1 MDIYERLIKD
11 HDKQKKLADR
21 IMETSGNSD
30 ERRRLF
36 EQFKAEAVS
45 HANAEEQ
52 TLYAVLIEDPNS
64 QEQARHSVSEHQDA
78 DELINELSDMNM
90 SSAGWIQK
98 FEKLKDEL
106 EHHIE
111 EEEQDVFKL
120 AKDLVSSAD
129 ATEMSRMFDERKQQE
144 EEELV

>member
-11 HDKQKKLADR
+11 HDKQKNLANQ

-64 QEQARHSVSEHQDA
+64 QEQARHSVSEHQGA
-78 DELINELSDMNM
+78 DELINELSDMDM

-98 FEKLKDEL
+98 FEKLIDEL

-120 AKDLVSSAD
+120 AKDLVSGAD
-129 ATEMSRMFDERKQQE
+129 ATEMSRMFDKRKQQE
-144 EEELV
+144 EEHV

>member
-11 HDKQKKLADR
+11 HEKQKKLANR

-78 DELINELSDMNM
+78 DELINELSDMDM

-120 AKDLVSSAD
+120 AKGLVSGAD
-129 ATEMSRMFDERKQQE
+129 ATEMSRMFDKRKQQE
-144 EEELV
+144 EEHV